1 MRNHN
6 TDLPPI
12 PTVCLEP
19 QLEPLRP
26 AGARVAIAHL
36 VSLSYE
42 RAAVAIVA
50 RKCGVAESTAFAWRS
65 PLHPGP
71 RLSDVLCGPRSWAE
85 LLLRGGLGLLLP
97 RPHLAPRSA
106 LGMLLSDLGALL
118 AEVDTPIEEVSDEEL
133 RARARR
139 ARSAEQAAANLAAG
153 YEAELLRRREAGS
166 KGAR

>member
-12 PTVCLEP
+12 PTVRLELA
-19 QLEPLRP
+19 LEPLRP
-26 AGARVAIAHL
+26 AGARVAVAHL
-36 VSLSYE
+36 VALSYE

-50 RKCGVAESTAFAWRS
+50 RRCNVAESTAFSWRS

-118 AEVDTPIEEVSDEEL
+118 AEVDEPIEDVSDEEL

-139 ARSAEQAAANLAAG
+139 ARSAAQTAASLAAT
-153 YEAELLRRREAGS
+153 YEAELLRRREVGP
-166 KGAR
+166 KEAR